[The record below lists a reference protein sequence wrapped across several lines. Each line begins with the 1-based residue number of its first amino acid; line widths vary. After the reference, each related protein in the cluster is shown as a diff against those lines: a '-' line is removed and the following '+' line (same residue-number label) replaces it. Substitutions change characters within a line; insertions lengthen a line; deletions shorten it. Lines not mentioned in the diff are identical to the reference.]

1 MKNGTCLQKEH
12 KCDLSSSP
20 SMLDNTGIYWKPF
33 RNLKI
38 PFVTIDVV
46 GIPRYEYFG
55 FLTGQISIDI
65 VQTAMS

>member
-1 MKNGTCLQKEH
+1 
-12 KCDLSSSP
+12 
-20 SMLDNTGIYWKPF
+20 MLDNTGIYWKPF

-55 FLTGQISIDI
+55 FLTG
-65 VQTAMS
+65 